1 MFLNKSK
8 VSEAEARPAESRPA
22 PGPRH
27 PVLAWLW
34 RHHHAIVGLVLL
46 GVAALAI
53 AQIAER
59 FDFDEVIAHLRG
71 LPWQTVVQAVLLSIV
86 GYLVLTGYDLSALI
100 YLKLRVPYRTVAF
113 ASFAGYAISNNVG
126 WAVISGGSVRYR
138 VYSAAGLSAGDIA
151 RVVVFSTTTFTLGV
165 TATGGLSLLL
175 GPQSAAML
183 LGVPPWI
190 VQAVAGLTL
199 AGLAGLTVLVAV
211 THRPIRIGTWTF
223 SLPSSGIV
231 LAQIVIAVLEL
242 MLSAGALYLL
252 MPSHGIGYA
261 EFLGIYTAA
270 LILGIIS
277 HVPGGIGVFETVLL
291 LGLSERG
298 SASGVLAALLAY
310 RALYYVLPLLIAG
323 FMMAL
328 WEWRAQ
334 RRRRAARAK
343 GPGPAPPGPAPR

>member
-1 MFLNKSK
+1 MFLGKSK
-8 VSEAEARPAESRPA
+8 VSEAEARPAESQPTR
-22 PGPRH
+22 GPRH
-27 PVLAWLW
+27 PALAWVW
-34 RHHHAIVGLVLL
+34 RHHHALVGLVLL
-46 GVAALAI
+46 GVAGLAI

-71 LPWQTVVQAVLLSIV
+71 LPWQTVVQAVVLSIV

-151 RVVVFSTTTFTLGV
+151 RIVVFSTTTFTLGF

-175 GPQSAAML
+175 GPGSAAML
-183 LGVPPWI
+183 VGVPEWAI
-190 VQAVAGLTL
+190 QLLAGLTL
-199 AGLAGLTVLVAV
+199 AGLAALTIMVAV
-211 THRPIRIGTWTF
+211 THRPVRVWRWTF
-223 SLPSSGIV
+223 ALPSTGLM
-231 LAQIVIAVLEL
+231 LAQIVISAVEL
-242 MLSAGALYLL
+242 MLAGGVLYLL
-252 MPSHGIGYA
+252 MPNHGVSFP

-270 LILGIIS
+270 LVLGIVS

-298 SASGVLAALLAY
+298 SVSGMLAALLAY
-310 RALYYVLPLLIAG
+310 RAIYYILPLFIAG
-323 FMMAL
+323 IMMAL
-328 WEWRAQ
+328 WEWRA
-334 RRRRAARAK
+334 RRGRRA
-343 GPGPAPPGPAPR
+343 G